1 MPAGA
6 GRKRATD
13 ARSKS
18 RTARSQRV
26 GRRGESKSKRAP
38 EPPDGHVVIGHVTGS
53 WGLRGDVKVQPQTD
67 FPERFSAGSG
77 LHVDGRRETVVS
89 ARPYRGGYVIRLT
102 GVTDR
107 TAADSMRGALLTV
120 PEDEI
125 APLPE
130 DSYYHFQLIDMRV
143 FSDEGESLGVI
154 VEILDTSANDVYVV
168 RDDAGAEVLIP
179 AIRETVLDVDVDGGR
194 MTVHLAPGLR

>member
-6 GRKRATD
+6 GRKRATG
-13 ARSKS
+13 ARSKN
-18 RTARSQRV
+18 RTTRP
-26 GRRGESKSKRAP
+26 RRGGSPTRKRDL

-168 RDDAGAEVLIP
+168 RDGTGAEVLIP